1 MIRSKMNSML
11 RCKHLSL
18 TLLFLLTIS
27 YGFTQKLYIWCPEQ
41 YNIKARGGFLENEE
55 VNLIV
60 FDGRVIPAKS
70 KVECETVEVEQA
82 LTKFVQSVYPSC
94 KVTVLPESEY
104 YKPSAKD
111 RITIKIGIASYQAG
125 FGTDISV
132 GIGSVGDKFSYGV
145 FPPSF
150 LRL

>member
-1 MIRSKMNSML
+1 MVSWK
-11 RCKHLSL
+11 
-18 TLLFLLTIS
+18 
-27 YGFTQKLYIWCPEQ
+27 

-70 KVECETVEVEQA
+70 KVECETV
-82 LTKFVQSVYPSC
+82 VYPSC

-145 FPPSF
+145 FPKSEWMV
-150 LRL
+150 